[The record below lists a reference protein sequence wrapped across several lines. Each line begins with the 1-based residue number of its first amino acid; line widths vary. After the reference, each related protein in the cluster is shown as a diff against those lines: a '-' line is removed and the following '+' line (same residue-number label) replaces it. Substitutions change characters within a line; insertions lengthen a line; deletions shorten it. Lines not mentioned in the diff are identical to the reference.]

1 MHRLLTF
8 QDFCTRST
16 LRTLRYG
23 LAVAEMAVSELPSNP
38 LAVWTVK
45 GNSKEVPERER
56 EGGRE
61 RESQRVR
68 EGERERARERES
80 FTGNFS
86 CN

>member
-1 MHRLLTF
+1 VHRLLTF

-56 EGGRE
+56 EGERE
-61 RESQRVR
+61 RESESQRGR
-68 EGERERARERES
+68 ERASERERELYWK
-80 FTGNFS
+80 FFM
-86 CN
+86 

>member
-1 MHRLLTF
+1 VHRLLTF

-56 EGGRE
+56 EGERE
-61 RESQRVR
+61 RESESQR
-68 EGERERARERES
+68 GRERARERERELYWK
-80 FTGNFS
+80 FFM
-86 CN
+86 